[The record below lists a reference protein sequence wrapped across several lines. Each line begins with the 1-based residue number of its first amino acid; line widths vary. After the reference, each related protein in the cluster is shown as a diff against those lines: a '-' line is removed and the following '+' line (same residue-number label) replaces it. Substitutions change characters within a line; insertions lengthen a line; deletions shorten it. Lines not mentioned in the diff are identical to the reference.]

1 MEKTDEFFMSEALKE
16 AKRAFDKDEV
26 PVGAVIVHEDNIIA
40 RAHNQREL
48 LKDPTAHAEMI
59 ALTQAASHLDNWRL
73 TGTTIYVT
81 KEPCPMCAGAIML
94 SRIDKLI
101 FATYDSKGGAC
112 GSVLNITNNDKLNHH
127 VEVVTGILESES
139 KSLLQEFFRKKRTDA
154 I

>member
-73 TGTTIYVT
+73 TGATIYVT

>member
-16 AKRAFDKDEV
+16 AKHAFDKDEV

-73 TGTTIYVT
+73 TGATIYVT